1 MQHRARKTGP
11 SEKILITAF
20 ECLSARG
27 YASVTMRNI
36 ADEAGV
42 ALGQVTYYYKNKE
55 NLFLEVMD
63 MMIHQYLSEIEHK
76 LETVTGKN
84 HKFNAL
90 MSFFKELLQDNPRLF
105 RLFIDFTAQA
115 LWVPSFREKVNSL
128 FERLAEIIENNLMLD
143 VDESNWKFDYSS
155 RSVSKLILG
164 ALYGTSIQLL
174 LSSDSNVTVEPLDL
188 VASLLPI

>member
-1 MQHRARKTGP
+1 
-11 SEKILITAF
+11 
-20 ECLSARG
+20 
-27 YASVTMRNI
+27 MRNI

>member
-1 MQHRARKTGP
+1 
-11 SEKILITAF
+11 
-20 ECLSARG
+20 
-27 YASVTMRNI
+27 
-36 ADEAGV
+36 
-42 ALGQVTYYYKNKE
+42 
-55 NLFLEVMD
+55 
-63 MMIHQYLSEIEHK
+63 
-76 LETVTGKN
+76 
-84 HKFNAL
+84 
-90 MSFFKELLQDNPRLF
+90 
-105 RLFIDFTAQA
+105 LFIDFTAQA